1 MNIKDISTK
10 ISNPNLCSSN
20 DIDSFSKLNESYPYA
35 QIFSILYL
43 KSLSNDDALFFDE
56 ALYKNAYKITD
67 RSKLYHFLN
76 ETTILKEKEFKNENP
91 LDSVLL
97 VVDEEEIEE
106 ELVNDVTVET
116 TNQSKENELDIEII
130 SHVISHAFSEEVEND
145 YEKEIN
151 EKIDSNE
158 SLKQNTLILEAKT
171 PEDKHTSKKFS
182 EWLKK
187 GDKSKK
193 DLPKKSINNIINSFI
208 EIEPSI
214 SKPKKEF
221 YSPVKQAQKSV
232 DDDSVVYSETLASI
246 LALQGNYPR
255 AIIAY
260 EQLCLTIPEK
270 KVYFVQKINELKE
283 KLTT

>member
-10 ISNPNLCSSN
+10 ISNPTLCSSN
-20 DIDSFSKLNESYPYA
+20 DIESFSQLTESYPYA

-43 KSLSNDDALFFDE
+43 KSLSKDGALFFDE

-76 ETTILKEKEFKNENP
+76 ENTTLEAIDLQNNVI
-91 LDSVLL
+91 SHV
-97 VVDEEEIEE
+97 EIESTE
-106 ELVNDVTVET
+106 GAKTIEKQIIDET
-116 TNQSKENELDIEII
+116 IQEPIPKKERELDIEII
-130 SHVISHAFSEEVEND
+130 SHVISHAFGDEVESVDEDIESINTKNSNKLVSIKN
-145 YEKEIN
+145 EEPTKEI
-151 EKIDSNE
+151 KP
-158 SLKQNTLILEAKT
+158 TPKT
-171 PEDKHTSKKFS
+171 FT
-182 EWLKK
+182 EWLKNGETAK
-187 GDKSKK
+187 NPSQKKSK
-193 DLPKKSINNIINSFI
+193 NEIIDSFI

-214 SKPKKEF
+214 SKPIKEF
-221 YSPVKQAQKSV
+221 YSPIKQAQKSV
-232 DDDSVVYSETLASI
+232 DDDSIVYSETLASI

-270 KVYFVQKINELKE
+270 KVYFVQKIKELKE